1 LVGEALPA
9 RHAAACKIARG
20 TRGLVVETALVAGLV
35 LAAAVVRIVD
45 LWAIPIFTDEGDEIG
60 LALRILRDGARP
72 LTNDDPYLGPL
83 YNYLLAGMFW
93 LFGTSPWTPRLLMLA
108 LGAATIIPTYLLA
121 RELALAA
128 GGDRRAGMLAGA
140 FAGGLLAVNAGH
152 VYVISHV
159 AWGNCLTP
167 LLTTAAGW
175 LLARAARLSSTPE
188 NKAQPPAHPATP
200 SVVHGD
206 ERSPLPLS
214 APERGSEGEVH
225 PGSGGEVRS
234 RVGWGVALV
243 LACGA
248 FGLALQ
254 THPSVAVLLPG
265 AGLYVIWQRRRWLL
279 TPWPYLGAL
288 ALVAAQAPTLS
299 FIGRDGLG
307 TWLDAIREKQE
318 MYERDGALG
327 LPEVVARFGQAV
339 HTFGASLGGLL
350 NDRDT
355 PLPPLWHPLILLTL
369 VLAVAALAWLV
380 RRREPLVPLVVLS
393 GLLLLPV
400 VNGKYAPLVS
410 NVRYLEPLTIL
421 TIAALGAGTACRF
434 GRERADLLGRAAR
447 AAVLVVLVGS
457 VVSLVTFSADARR
470 DGRTNG
476 DLLVALVRLE
486 QAHRPGDVVT
496 IDRAMY
502 RDWTLTEGRLQR
514 VFESWLEVRGI
525 PHRVVDVEDGGR
537 LRADLA
543 QRGGLA
549 VLARRTVAP
558 VSRSYQVEEIAT
570 DAAPGAPAGTGYS
583 VVRVRRSGG

>member
-1 LVGEALPA
+1 VSARIAAEAAP
-9 RHAAACKIARG
+9 
-20 TRGLVVETALVAGLV
+20 VAGLV
-35 LAAAVVRIVD
+35 LVAAVIRIVD

-83 YNYLLAGMFW
+83 YNYLLAAVFR
-93 LFGTSPWTPRLLMLA
+93 LFGTSPWTPRLLMLVF
-108 LGAATIIPTYLLA
+108 GAATIIPAYLLA
-121 RELALAA
+121 RELALAVGA
-128 GGDRRAGMLAGA
+128 ERRRAMLAGA
-140 FAGGLLAVNAGH
+140 FAGALLAVNAGH

-167 LLTTAAGW
+167 LLTTTAGW
-175 LLARAARLSSTPE
+175 LLARAARLSAPPE
-188 NKAQPPAHPATP
+188 EVDA
-200 SVVHGD
+200 
-206 ERSPLPLS
+206 RRLPLS
-214 APERGSEGEVH
+214 RVRERGA
-225 PGSGGEVRS
+225 GGEGPLVRGEE
-234 RVGWGVALV
+234 VPAWGGGPSLV

-265 AGLYVIWQRRRWLL
+265 AALYALWQRWRWLK

-288 ALVAAQAPTLS
+288 ALVAAQAPTLL
-299 FIGRDGLG
+299 FIGRNGLG

-327 LPEVVARFGQAV
+327 LPEIVERFGQAV
-339 HTFGASLGGLL
+339 HTLGASLGGLL

-355 PLPPLWHPLILLTL
+355 PLPPLWRPLSLLAL
-369 VLAVAALAWLV
+369 LLAVAALAWLV
-380 RRREPLVPLVVLS
+380 RRRQPLLPLVALS

-410 NVRYLEPLTIL
+410 NVRYLEPLTIFL
-421 TIAALGAGTACRF
+421 LAAIAAGAACRL
-434 GRERADLLGRAAR
+434 GRGEADLLGRGAR
-447 AAVLVVLVGS
+447 VAVLALLIGS
-457 VVSLVTFSADARR
+457 AVSLVTFSADARR
-470 DGRTNG
+470 DGRTNT
-476 DLLVALVRLE
+476 DLLVALTRLE
-486 QAHRPGDVVT
+486 QVYQSGDVVT

-525 PHRVVDVEDGGR
+525 PRRVVDVEDGGR
-537 LRADLA
+537 LRNDLG

-558 VSRSYQVEEIAT
+558 VSRAYQIEEIAGG
-570 DAAPGAPAGTGYS
+570 AAPNAPAGTGYS
-583 VVRVRRSGG
+583 IVRVGARQ